1 MSSNPSMSKKPVK
14 RTAKRGKSLWMKN
27 VLTRNIVIPFKSIG
41 GNIIEIIKKKLELKL
56 YNKCCPE
63 GYIKNGSINILTH
76 SSGEVKANFVTFAVM
91 FECLICRPVEGQVIK
106 VKAKNI
112 TKAGIRATYDKEE
125 ISPITVFIA
134 RDHHYNS
141 VEFSKIKEDEDITI
155 KVIGIRYELNDE
167 NIAVLGE
174 LRIKKRKP
182 KTKVTIVD
190 E

>member
-1 MSSNPSMSKKPVK
+1 MSSIASMSKKPVK
-14 RTAKRGKSLWMKN
+14 KSSKRGKSLWMKN

-41 GNIIEIIKKKLELKL
+41 GNIIEIIKKKLELTL

-76 SSGEVKANFVTFAVM
+76 SSGEVKASDILFTVM

-112 TKAGIRATYDKEE
+112 TKAGIRAIYDKEE

-134 RDHHYNS
+134 RDHHYNNE
-141 VEFSKIKEDEDITI
+141 EFSQKKEDDDIKI

-167 NIAVLGE
+167 TISVLGE
-174 LRIKKRKP
+174 LIISRKKP
-182 KTKVTIVD
+182 KTKVTILD
-190 E
+190 

>member
-1 MSSNPSMSKKPVK
+1 MNSIQSVQKNPRKTSKK
-14 RTAKRGKSLWMKN
+14 GKGIWMKN
-27 VLTRNIVIPFKSIG
+27 TLTRNIVLPFKSIG
-41 GNIIEIIKKKLELKL
+41 SNIIEIIQKKLEQKM

-63 GYIKNGSINILTH
+63 GYIKNNSIKILTY
-76 SSGEVKANFVTFAVM
+76 SSGEVQANNVVFVVM
-91 FECLICRPVEGQVIK
+91 FDCLICRPVEGQVIK

-112 TKAGIRATYDKEE
+112 TKAGIRAVYDKEDV
-125 ISPITVFIA
+125 SPITVFIA

-141 VEFSKIKEDEDITI
+141 VEFSKIKEEEDITI

-174 LRIKKRKP
+174 LRVKRKP